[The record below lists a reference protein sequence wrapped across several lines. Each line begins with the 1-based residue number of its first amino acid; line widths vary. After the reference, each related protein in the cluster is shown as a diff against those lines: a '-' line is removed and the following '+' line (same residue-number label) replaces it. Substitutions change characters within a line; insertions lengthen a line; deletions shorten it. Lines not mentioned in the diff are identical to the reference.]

1 MRKNITVC
9 KLRIKIFWDYGEAW
23 SNLKSVLVW
32 RGDLKRRSGFGRF
45 VGEIG
50 FGSFDLGF
58 GEVLADLAL
67 SLGLIRFSAWAT
79 MVDLALSLGFIS
91 VQLGRQNRPS
101 LHVRLFRD
109 RFLR

>member
-1 MRKNITVC
+1 
-9 KLRIKIFWDYGEAW
+9 
-23 SNLKSVLVW
+23 VW

-67 SLGLIRFSAWAT
+67 SLGLINF
-79 MVDLALSLGFIS
+79 L
-91 VQLGRQNRPS
+91 LGR
-101 LHVRLFRD
+101 LWLTW
-109 RFLR
+109 L